1 MRRSTATAVFLAGL
15 VLTGPLA
22 AQRRGEDPDWPCQQ
36 RLVPT
41 VAANIVWSG
50 PPLDGVGD
58 WRDDERV
65 AALVQR
71 IAPRRVS
78 AEEGEAAIA
87 AFADAIGTDEGRA
100 RLLTL
105 AFAGLLDET
114 NRERAALIAR
124 LKDLGRR
131 QRELADI
138 ASRAAEEL
146 GALPADATGEQ
157 AAQRADLEQRFAFV
171 TRAFEGGRQT
181 IRYACDAPVQLEAR
195 LGRYAR
201 ALQSRLS

>member
-1 MRRSTATAVFLAGL
+1 MHRLVPAVLLLAGL
-15 VLTGPLA
+15 LTAGPLA

-36 RLVPT
+36 RFVPT
-41 VAANIVWSG
+41 LAAGSFWAG
-50 PPLDGVGD
+50 PPLEDAGD
-58 WRDDERV
+58 WHSDERV
-65 AALVQR
+65 AALVGK
-71 IAPRRVS
+71 ITPRRVGIDQ
-78 AEEGEAAIA
+78 GEAAIA
-87 AFADAIGTDEGRA
+87 AFAASIGPGEDRK

-105 AFAGLLDET
+105 AFAGLLEET
-114 NRERAALIAR
+114 NRERASLLAR

-138 ASRAAEEL
+138 ASHATEEL
-146 GALPADATGEQ
+146 GRIPADATGE
-157 AAQRADLEQRFAFV
+157 AAARRVDLEQRVTFV

-201 ALQSRLS
+201 ALQAHLS

>member
-1 MRRSTATAVFLAGL
+1 M
-15 VLTGPLA
+15 
-22 AQRRGEDPDWPCQQ
+22 
-36 RLVPT
+36 
-41 VAANIVWSG
+41 VWSG
-50 PPLDGVGD
+50 PPLDSVGD
-58 WRDDERV
+58 WRSDERV

-71 IAPRRVS
+71 IAPRRVG

-87 AFADAIGTDEGRA
+87 AFADGIGTGEDRA

-105 AFAGLLDET
+105 AFAGLLQET
-114 NRERAALIAR
+114 NSARAALIAR

-146 GALPADATGEQ
+146 GTIPADATGEQ
-157 AAQRADLEQRFAFV
+157 AARRADLEQRFAFV